1 MSKFIKQSAEFMS
14 AALGEYD
21 LFLRQP
27 VPNGAFALSKETSAM
42 MYSTEK
48 AILRFTATAYVKMQ
62 YLLAKFDSEVAWHG
76 TVERTSEDKSEFLI
90 TDILLYPQTVTGT
103 TVNTDQAEYENWL
116 FNLDDDTFNHMRFQ
130 GHSHV
135 NMGVTPSGTDLNHQE
150 MLLTQVTDD
159 DYYIFAIWNKKNART
174 IMIYDKKR
182 NLYFD
187 SKDVEVEIRDDGS
200 DFFDLI
206 FTDDVVKERS
216 TTFGTGFYTGAT
228 ATTATTA
235 KPAATAQQTKIKVV
249 NNNNGQASKPTTA
262 ASATSATTSTPAT
275 GGVKRADGYT
285 GYPSVGSLSNNG
297 YGGYYVGQGWC
308 GDDFD

>member
-1 MSKFIKQSAEFMS
+1 MSKYIKHSADFMS
-14 AALGEYD
+14 AAHSEYD
-21 LFLRQP
+21 EWLRQP
-27 VPNGAFALSKETSAM
+27 VPNGAFALSKETTAM

-62 YLLAKFDSEVAWHG
+62 YLISKFDSEVAWHG
-76 TVERTSEDKSEFLI
+76 SVERTAEDKSEFLI

-135 NMGVTPSGTDLNHQE
+135 NMGVTPSPTDLNHQE

-159 DYYIFAIWNKKNART
+159 DYYVFAIWNKKNART

-216 TTFGTGFYTGAT
+216 ATFGTGFYTGAT
-228 ATTATTA
+228 ATTA
-235 KPAATAQQTKIKVV
+235 KPAATAQPKIQVV
-249 NNNNGQASKPTTA
+249 NNNGQVSKPTTA
-262 ASATSATTSTPAT
+262 ASATPATTSTPAT

-285 GYPSVGSLSNNG
+285 RGYQSVGALSNNG
-297 YGGYYVGQGWC
+297 YPCGGYYVGQGWYA
-308 GDDFD
+308 DDFD